1 MTPTPFAAMTA
12 LLYGATSGIGL
23 EIAAQLAEAGVP
35 RLVLVGRD
43 PQRGAE
49 ALASLAHRA
58 RDATVTFVAGDA
70 SEPLT
75 VATATDAARAVG
87 GIDLLINA
95 VPGDSA
101 PRPFTAL
108 DPDEFPSL
116 IRLHLESV
124 FRATHAALPAMI
136 AGGGGVVLTIASDAA
151 KIPTPGES
159 VHGALMAALVMF
171 SRTLALENARHGI
184 RVHALTPSIVVD
196 TISFDRMMAEPFSAR
211 LFEKARTRA
220 ALGLPTPADVAAAA
234 LYLASPAAARV
245 TGQALTINGGLAVA

>member
-1 MTPTPFAAMTA
+1 MEPTPFIRMTA
-12 LLYGATSGIGL
+12 LLYGATSGMGL

-43 PQRGAE
+43 PQRGRQARE
-49 ALASLAHRA
+49 TVAKRA
-58 RDATVTFVAGDA
+58 PDATVTFIAGDA
-70 SEPLT
+70 SAAQT
-75 VATATDAARAVG
+75 ITQATAAARVLG
-87 GIDLLINA
+87 GIDVLVNA

-108 DPDEFPSL
+108 DPDAFSSL

-171 SRTLALENARHGI
+171 SRTLALETARHGI
-184 RVHALTPSIVVD
+184 RVHALTPSIVAD
-196 TISFDRMMAEPFSAR
+196 TISFDRMMAEPFSAK

-245 TGQALTINGGLAVA
+245 TGQVLTINGGLAIA